1 MGALKGVAAAIALV
15 APGAASA
22 QVSNWQP
29 VILEASQRFAI
40 PASWIERV
48 MLIES
53 GGRAY
58 RGGRPVVSAK
68 GAMGLM
74 QLMPATWTEMRAVLA
89 LGRDPFDA
97 HDNIIAGSAYL
108 RLLYDR
114 FGYPGLFAAYNAGP
128 DRYRRYLAG
137 SQALPRET
145 VAYVGAAMAGSGMPR
160 PAIRPGAS
168 SLFAASAS
176 PASTVPALP
185 GQATLFAIAPRP

>member
-1 MGALKGVAAAIALV
+1 MDALKCVAAAIAL
-15 APGAASA
+15 AMPGVASA
-22 QVSNWQP
+22 QVSTWQP
-29 VILEASQRFAI
+29 IIREASERFAI

-48 MLIES
+48 MQIES

-58 RGGRPVVSAK
+58 RGGRPVISPK

-74 QLMPATWTEMRAVLA
+74 QLMPATWARMRAALA
-89 LGRDPFDA
+89 LGSDPFDA

-137 SQALPRET
+137 SEALPRET
-145 VAYVGAAMAGSGMPR
+145 VAYLGAASGWSWVER
-160 PAIRPGAS
+160 QAIRPEAS
-168 SLFAASAS
+168 SLFAGAAA
-176 PASTVPALP
+176 PATTAPAP
-185 GQATLFAIAPRP
+185 SVQVMLFAIAPRR

>member
-1 MGALKGVAAAIALV
+1 MDALKCVAAAIALA
-15 APGAASA
+15 APGTASA
-22 QVSNWQP
+22 QVSNWRP
-29 VILEASQRFAI
+29 VILEASQRFGI

-48 MLIES
+48 MFIES

-58 RGGRPVVSAK
+58 RGGKAVVSPK

-74 QLMPATWTEMRAVLA
+74 QLMPGTWTEMRAALA
-89 LGRDPFDA
+89 LGSDPFDA

-145 VAYVGAAMAGSGMPR
+145 VAYLGVASGGSGEPR
-160 PAIRPGAS
+160 PAIWPAAS
-168 SLFAASAS
+168 SLFAASGA
-176 PASTVPALP
+176 PASTVPAP
-185 GQATLFAIAPRP
+185 PVQPTLFAIAPRP

>member
-1 MGALKGVAAAIALV
+1 MDALKRVAAAFAL
-15 APGAASA
+15 AMPGAASA
-22 QVSNWQP
+22 QVSTWRP
-29 VILEASQRFAI
+29 IILEASERFAI

-58 RGGRPVVSAK
+58 RGDRPVVSRK

-74 QLMPATWTEMRAVLA
+74 QLMPATWTKMRAALA
-89 LGRDPFDA
+89 LGSDPFDA

-128 DRYRRYLAG
+128 GRYRRYLEG
-137 SQALPRET
+137 SEPLPSET
-145 VAYVGAAMAGSGMPR
+145 VAYLGAASGWSGMKR
-160 PAIRPGAS
+160 LAIRPEAS
-168 SLFAASAS
+168 SLFAASSARVTDS
-176 PASTVPALP
+176 VPPAPPA
-185 GQATLFAIAPRP
+185 LFAIAPRP

>member
-1 MGALKGVAAAIALV
+1 MDALKGVAAAIALA

-22 QVSNWQP
+22 QVSNWRP

-89 LGRDPFDA
+89 LGSDPFDA

-137 SQALPRET
+137 SQTLPPET
-145 VAYVGAAMAGSGMPR
+145 VAYLGAAAAGSGMPR
-160 PAIRPGAS
+160 PAIWPAAL
-168 SLFAASAS
+168 SLFATSGA
-176 PASTVPALP
+176 PASTVSAPP
-185 GQATLFAIAPRP
+185 VKSTLFAIAPRP

>member
-1 MGALKGVAAAIALV
+1 MDALKGVAAAIALA

-22 QVSNWQP
+22 QVSAWRP

-58 RGGRPVVSAK
+58 RGGRPVVSPK

-74 QLMPATWTEMRAVLA
+74 QLMPATWTEMRSALA
-89 LGRDPFDA
+89 LGNDPLDA
-97 HDNIIAGSAYL
+97 HDNIIAGAAYL

-128 DRYRRYLAG
+128 DRYRRYIAG

-145 VAYVGAAMAGSGMPR
+145 VAYLGAATAGSGMAR
-160 PAIRPGAS
+160 TAIWPAAS
-168 SLFAASAS
+168 ALFAASAA
-176 PASTVPALP
+176 PASTVPSPPAR
-185 GQATLFAIAPRP
+185 ATLFAIAPRP

>member
-1 MGALKGVAAAIALV
+1 MDALKCVAAAIALI
-15 APGAASA
+15 APESASA
-22 QVSNWQP
+22 QVSNWRP
-29 VILEASQRFAI
+29 IILEASQRFAI
-40 PASWIERV
+40 PASWIERI

-53 GGRAY
+53 GGCAY
-58 RGGRPVVSAK
+58 RGGRPVVSPK

-74 QLMPATWTEMRAVLA
+74 QLMPATWTEMRAA
-89 LGRDPFDA
+89 LGLGSDPFDA

-145 VAYVGAAMAGSGMPR
+145 VAYLGVASGWSGMAR
-160 PAIRPGAS
+160 PAIRPAAS
-168 SLFAASAS
+168 SLFAAPAAI
-176 PASTVPALP
+176 ASTVAATPEQP
-185 GQATLFAIAPRP
+185 TLFAIAPRP

>member
-1 MGALKGVAAAIALV
+1 MDALKCVAAALALA

-22 QVSNWQP
+22 QVSTWRP
-29 VILEASQRFAI
+29 IILEASRRFAI
-40 PASWIERV
+40 PASWIECV

-58 RGGRPVVSAK
+58 RGGRPVVSPK

-74 QLMPATWTEMRAVLA
+74 QVMPATWTAMRAALA
-89 LGRDPFDA
+89 LGSDPFDA

-128 DRYRRYLAG
+128 GRYRRYREG
-137 SQALPRET
+137 SEALPRET
-145 VAYVGAAMAGSGMPR
+145 VAYLGAASAGPGMPR
-160 PAIRPGAS
+160 RAIPPGAS
-168 SLFAASAS
+168 SLFVASTVSVTIAPAS
-176 PASTVPALP
+176 PAQP
-185 GQATLFAIAPRP
+185 TLFAIAPRP